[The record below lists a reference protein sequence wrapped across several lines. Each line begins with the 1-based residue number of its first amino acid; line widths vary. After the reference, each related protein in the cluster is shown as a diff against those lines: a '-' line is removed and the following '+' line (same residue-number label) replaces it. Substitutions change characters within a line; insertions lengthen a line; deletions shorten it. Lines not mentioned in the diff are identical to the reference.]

1 MAFHYSPKIVTDGLI
16 FAVDAANK
24 KSYPGSGITIT
35 DIGGNENTGTLT
47 NGPTFDS
54 GDGGSIVFDD
64 TNDYI
69 TFGNTSTLNFE
80 WNDPHSIEVWLKRS
94 NASHSY
100 IVGKNESSG
109 NYRGT
114 EFTFSGVN
122 LIQYVIRNSN
132 TTGTRIFS
140 RSTNTYNDGEW
151 HQFVVTYD
159 GSGTAGGI
167 GIYVD
172 TISDVNVVNTGN
184 ITGGIT
190 STANAVIGARNG
202 VANYFG
208 GNIASVKYYNKVL
221 TSAEI
226 LQNYNTTKGRFG
238 L

>member
-1 MAFHYSPKIVTDGLI
+1 MAGSTGPDIISDGLI

-47 NGPTFDS
+47 NGPTFAS
-54 GDGGSIVFDD
+54 GDGGSIAFDD

-94 NASHSY
+94 NSGNSY

-114 EFTFSGVN
+114 EFTFSGANTVFY
-122 LIQYVIRNSN
+122 IIRNTNSTSN
-132 TTGTRIFS
+132 RIYSITTG
-140 RSTNTYNDGEW
+140 TYNDGEW

-172 TISDVNVVNTGN
+172 TVSDVNVVNTGN

-190 STANAVIGARNG
+190 STAKAVIGARNG

-208 GNIASVKYYNKVL
+208 GNIAIVKYYNKVL

-226 LQNYNTTKGRFG
+226 LQNYNATKGRFG

>member
-24 KSYPGSGITIT
+24 KSYPGSGTTIT
-35 DIGGNENTGTLT
+35 DIGGRENTGTLT
-47 NGPTFDS
+47 NSPTFAS
-54 GDGGSIVFDD
+54 GDGGSIAFDD

-94 NASHSY
+94 NSGGSY

-114 EFTFSGVN
+114 EFTFSGANKV
-122 LIQYVIRNSN
+122 LYIIRNTNSTSN
-132 TTGTRIFS
+132 RIYSTTTG
-140 RSTNTYNDGEW
+140 TYNDGEW

-172 TISDVNVVNTGN
+172 TVSDVNVVNTGN
-184 ITGGIT
+184 ITGGTT

-226 LQNYNTTKGRFG
+226 QQNYNALKNRFI
-238 L
+238 

>member
-1 MAFHYSPKIVTDGLI
+1 MRFGRNIITDGLI

-24 KSYPGSGITIT
+24 KSYPGSGTAIN
-35 DIGGNENTGTLT
+35 DLSSNDVDGVLT

-54 GDGGSIVFDD
+54 GNGGSIAFDD

-80 WNDPHSIEVWLKRS
+80 WNEPHSIEVWLKRS
-94 NASHSY
+94 NSGGSH

-114 EFTFSGVN
+114 EFTFSGSNTVFY
-122 LIQYVIRNSN
+122 IIRNTNSTSKRIYSI
-132 TTGTRIFS
+132 TTG
-140 RSTNTYNDGEW
+140 TYNDGKW

-172 TISDVNVVNTGN
+172 TVSDVNVANTGN
-184 ITGGIT
+184 ITGGTT

-202 VANYFG
+202 LANYFG
-208 GNIASVKYYNKVL
+208 GNIASVKY
-221 TSAEI
+221 
-226 LQNYNTTKGRFG
+226 
-238 L
+238 

>member
-1 MAFHYSPKIVTDGLI
+1 MAFRYSPKVVTDGLI

-24 KSYPGSGITIT
+24 KSYPGSGTNWK
-35 DIGGNENTGTLT
+35 DVVSNNNGTLT
-47 NGPTFDS
+47 NGPTFNS
-54 GDGGSIVFDD
+54 GNAGTIDFDD

-94 NASHSY
+94 NSGNSY

-122 LIQYVIRNSN
+122 LIQYVIRNTNSTSN
-132 TTGTRIFS
+132 RIYS

-172 TISDVNVVNTGN
+172 TVSDVNVVDTGN
-184 ITGGIT
+184 ITGGTT

-208 GNIASVKYYNKVL
+208 GNISIVKYYNKVL

-226 LQNYNTTKGRFG
+226 LQNYNATKGRFG

>member
-1 MAFHYSPKIVTDGLI
+1 MAFNYSPKTITDGLI
-16 FAVDAANK
+16 FAIDAANR
-24 KSYPGSGITIT
+24 KSYTGTGTNWK
-35 DIGGNENTGTLT
+35 DIVSNNNGTLT
-47 NGPTFDS
+47 NGPTFSSSNS
-54 GDGGSIVFDD
+54 GNIVFDD

-94 NASHSY
+94 NSGDSY

-114 EFTFSGVN
+114 EFTFNGSN

-132 TTGTRIFS
+132 STSNRLFS
-140 RSTNTYNDGEW
+140 YTSGTYNDGEW

-159 GSGTAGGI
+159 GSGNASGI
-167 GIYVD
+167 GIYID
-172 TISDVNVVNTGN
+172 TVSDVIIFNNGN

-208 GNIASVKYYNKVL
+208 GNIAIVKYYNKVL

-226 LQNYNTTKGRFG
+226 LQNYNATKSRFG

>member
-1 MAFHYSPKIVTDGLI
+1 MGTHGGPDIVTDGLI
-16 FAVDAANK
+16 FSADAANK
-24 KSYPGSGITIT
+24 KSYPGSGTTIT
-35 DIGGNENTGTLT
+35 DIGGRENTGTLT
-47 NGPTFDS
+47 NGPTFAS
-54 GDGGSIVFDD
+54 EDGGSIAFDD

-80 WNDPHSIEVWLKRS
+80 WNEPHSIEVWLKRS
-94 NASHSY
+94 NSGGSY

-114 EFTFSGVN
+114 EFTFTGANAVG
-122 LIQYVIRNSN
+122 YVIRN
-132 TTGTRIFS
+132 
-140 RSTNTYNDGEW
+140 TNATNKRLNSKTSGTYNDGLW

-159 GSGTAGGI
+159 GSGNASGI
-167 GIYVD
+167 GIYID
-172 TISDVNVVNTGN
+172 TVSDVSIINSGN
-184 ITGGIT
+184 ITGGTT

-221 TSAEI
+221 TFSEI
-226 LQNYNTTKGRFG
+226 TQNYNATKGRFG

>member
-1 MAFHYSPKIVTDGLI
+1 MAFRYSPKIVTDGLI

-24 KSYPGSGITIT
+24 KSYPGSGTTIT
-35 DIGGNENTGTLT
+35 DIGGRENTGTLT
-47 NGPTFDS
+47 NGPTFAS
-54 GDGGSIVFDD
+54 GDGGSIAFDD

-94 NASHSY
+94 NSGSSY

-114 EFTFSGVN
+114 EFTFSGADAV
-122 LIQYVIRNSN
+122 QYLLRNTNSASN
-132 TTGTRIFS
+132 RIFS
-140 RSTNTYNDGEW
+140 RTTYTYNDGLW

-159 GSGTAGGI
+159 GSGNASGI
-167 GIYVD
+167 GIYAD
-172 TISDVNVVNTGN
+172 TVSDVNAIDNGN

-190 STANAVIGARNG
+190 STAKAVIGARNG
-202 VANYFG
+202 SANYFG

-221 TSAEI
+221 SASEI
-226 LQNYNTTKGRFG
+226 TQNYEAQKSRYIN
-238 L
+238 

>member
-64 TNDYI
+64 INDYI

-94 NASHSY
+94 NSGDSY

>member
-1 MAFHYSPKIVTDGLI
+1 MAGSTGPNAIDDGLI

-64 TNDYI
+64 INDYI

-94 NASHSY
+94 NSSNSY

-114 EFTFSGVN
+114 EFTFNSVN
-122 LIQYVIRNSN
+122 AVQYVIRNTNSTSN
-132 TTGTRIFS
+132 RLFS
-140 RSTNTYNDGEW
+140 RTSGTYNDGLW

-172 TISDVNVVNTGN
+172 TVSDVIIVNNGN
-184 ITGGIT
+184 ITGGTT

-202 VANYFG
+202 VANDFG

-226 LQNYNTTKGRFG
+226 LQNYNATKSRFG